1 MIINLILWLIV
12 GAVAGWAAN
21 YVVTKDT
28 SFNIADLVVG
38 VIGALIGGWGYTLLT
53 GATTTLFSLVGF
65 IAAVIGAI
73 VVAFAYK
80 WFTGRKTA

>member
-12 GAVAGWAAN
+12 GAIAGWVAN
-21 YVVTKDT
+21 YVVAKDK

-38 VIGALIGGWGYTLLT
+38 VIGALIGGWGYTLIT
-53 GATTTLFSLVGF
+53 GTTTTLFSLVGF
-65 IAAVIGAI
+65 IAAVIGGI

-80 WFTGRKTA
+80 WFTSRKTA